1 MKFVQVK
8 EPVNAWSHLLTCAA
22 AIVGLIYLVVTY
34 SEQTAGKLSSLIIYG
49 ASMIVL
55 FLASGLYHAI
65 RTTPKKEL
73 WLRKFDHV
81 SIFLL
86 IAGTYTPMFAYG
98 LHGAW
103 QVTMLSVV
111 WGLAG
116 IGMILKLFFMGVPRW
131 ISTMLYLGLG
141 WLAIVPLYKLA
152 QGLPSG
158 AILFMFLGGVAYT
171 IGAIIYGTKKLDLI
185 PGKFGFHEIFH
196 MFVSTGSAL
205 HFVMI
210 AFFVATV

>member
-1 MKFVQVK
+1 MRWLRVK

-22 AIVGLIYLVVTY
+22 AVVGLIYLVVAF

-49 ASMIVL
+49 ASLIVL
-55 FLASGLYHAI
+55 YLASGLYHAV
-65 RTTPKKEL
+65 RTTPSKEL

-86 IAGTYTPMFAYG
+86 IAGTYTPVFAYG
-98 LHGAW
+98 LQGAW

-116 IGMILKLFFMGVPRW
+116 AGMVLKLFFMNIPRW
-131 ISTMLYLGLG
+131 ISTLIYVALG
-141 WLAIVPLYKLA
+141 WIAVVPFFKLI
-152 QGLPSG
+152 QNLPAG
-158 AILFMFLGGVAYT
+158 AILFMFLGGIAYT
-171 IGAIIYGTKKLDLI
+171 IGAVIFGTKKLDFF
-185 PGKFGFHEIFH
+185 PGKFGFHEVWH
-196 MFVSTGSAL
+196 MFVSAGSVL

>member
-1 MKFVQVK
+1 MKFLRVK

-22 AIVGLIYLVVTY
+22 AVVGLIYLVVAY

-49 ASMIVL
+49 ASMITL

-86 IAGTYTPMFAYG
+86 IAGTYTPVFAYG

-116 IGMILKLFFMGVPRW
+116 AGMLLKLFFMGVPRW
-131 ISTMLYLGLG
+131 ISTLLYVSLG
-141 WLAIVPLYKLA
+141 WIAVVPMFKLVD
-152 QGLPSG
+152 GLPAG
-158 AILFMFLGGVAYT
+158 ALLFMLLGGVAYT
-171 IGAIIYGTKKLDLI
+171 VGAVIYGTKKLDFV
-185 PGKFGFHEIFH
+185 PGKFGFHEVWH
-196 MFVSTGSAL
+196 MFVSAGSAL

-210 AFFVATV
+210 AFFVANM